1 MANGAPYGAAIDNGV
16 RRAGADGNI
25 WKEKKKSQK
34 LKSHNYTLTLTSLA
48 G

>member
-25 WKEKKKSQK
+25 WREEKPKVEKPKVEK
-34 LKSHNYTLTLTSLA
+34 L
-48 G
+48 